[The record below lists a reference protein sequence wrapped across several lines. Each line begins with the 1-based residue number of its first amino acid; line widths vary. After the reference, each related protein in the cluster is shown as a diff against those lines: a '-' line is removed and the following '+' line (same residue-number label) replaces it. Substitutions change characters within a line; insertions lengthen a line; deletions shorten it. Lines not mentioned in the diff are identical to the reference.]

1 MLNPQ
6 NATITEVPPTA
17 TSFRLKYLRAGDVIA
32 EEVVAANYVTENQY
46 VQSLASLNAEVP
58 EQYEGAD
65 LVLTAS
71 AINAGGESTATACPT
86 DIQVINAPTAPSSVT
101 VS

>member
-6 NATITEVPPTA
+6 TATITEVPPTA
-17 TSFRLKYLRAGDVIA
+17 TSFRLKYLQAGSPIA
-32 EEVVAANYVTENQY
+32 ELVVAANYVTENQY
-46 VQSLASLNAEVP
+46 VQDLDGLNALVP
-58 EQYEGAD
+58 EASEGAD

-71 AINAGGESTATACPT
+71 AINEGGESTATSCPT
-86 DIQVINAPTAPSSVT
+86 TIQVINPPTAPSSVT